1 MVEFGIPTEMI
12 TEVSSGKRHSMDT
25 NFPASRRA
33 CLEDRL
39 FLAEMS
45 ANKDMAGISMPLGT
59 VVKAHNKE
67 EILERRNVIDHMGL
81 LCLFGHSRKSIVA
94 GFLFRKYGFLVD
106 MWKKEM
112 WRQEWRLIAMARIP
126 KERCSRDGPDGIAH
140 QVWTSDLSKTLAL
153 EIQKLMFGLWK
164 ITN

>member
-33 CLEDRL
+33 CLEERL

-67 EILERRNVIDHMGL
+67 ETLERRNVTDHMGL
-81 LCLFGHSRKSIVA
+81 FCLFGHSRKSIVA

-112 WRQEWRLIAMARIP
+112 WGTRMAPYSNGRNP
-126 KERCSRDGPDGIAH
+126 KGKMLKGWARWNCSSSLD
-140 QVWTSDLSKTLAL
+140 
-153 EIQKLMFGLWK
+153 F
-164 ITN
+164 